1 MGKGRR
7 QRVQAGLQISPRS
20 SRRRNRRARYAIGRE
35 GKGGSLPREG
45 QAIVQIRG
53 AHWPYRLGLLNRSR
67 SVARA
72 PVYAIAPCWPA
83 SHHGSAPITSRT
95 PDTLPVRGKLVAQA
109 ALPVGVAPTNR

>member
-1 MGKGRR
+1 MGKGRG
-7 QRVQAGLQISPRS
+7 QRVREGLQISPRY

-67 SVARA
+67 SVARDLDA
-72 PVYAIAPCWPA
+72 
-83 SHHGSAPITSRT
+83 
-95 PDTLPVRGKLVAQA
+95 DTLKALDRACGSEGRSPTITKSLA
-109 ALPVGVAPTNR
+109 AV